1 MNLKIPKTNLIFLND
16 DNLIKMLYLA
26 VKNVAKKYTSSY
38 TDHVIN
44 RRVYPFFVIPSFN
57 IFKMVILA
65 FFKLGY
71 VLL

>member
-26 VKNVAKKYTSSY
+26 VKNVAKKYTRSY

-44 RRVYPFFVIPSFN
+44 RRVYPFSVIPSFN
-57 IFKMVILA
+57 IFKN
-65 FFKLGY
+65 GY
-71 VLL
+71 IKEY